1 MLGGMDGG
9 TVECLLRDALEAA
22 ALDLAE
28 VARSSG
34 AVGRV
39 FLLADRSPRQPVPEG
54 VLVEVDGDV
63 TAGPFHFGERVAS
76 WVSRHGVRSMAVIGA
91 GSGPLLVED
100 DWIAVRTA
108 LDGGTAPGRGAACCV
123 TNNRFSADLV
133 ALAPAS
139 RLAALDPLPL
149 TDNAIPRRLHDEHGV
164 EVMELPRT
172 LATQFNLDTPA
183 DLAALRVC
191 GRGGPR
197 LRALLAG
204 AAIASDRME
213 RAAERFTDRTA
224 QVFIAGRVAS
234 RTWAYLETE
243 AACRIRLLSEE
254 RGMQAAGTD
263 ADGTARSIL
272 AALIAEAGPERVFH
286 DLLPQWCDAAFIDI
300 RPTLVHLGIRPSR
313 ADRFAADLG
322 DPALIEDERLRA
334 IVAAASASPVPVVL
348 GGHSLVGGVVQLLNQ
363 WAWDARD
370 ARGGAERT
378 P

>member
-9 TVECLLRDALEAA
+9 AAECLLRDALEAA

-34 AVGRV
+34 AADRV
-39 FLLADRSPRQPVPEG
+39 FLLADRAPRQPVPDG
-54 VLVEVDGDV
+54 VSVEVDGDV
-63 TAGPFHFGERVAS
+63 TAAPFHFGERVAS

-108 LDGGTAPGRGAACCV
+108 LDGGALGGSEARCV

-133 ALAPAS
+133 ALAPAQ

-164 EVMELPRT
+164 EVVELPRT

-191 GRGGPR
+191 GLGGPR

-204 AAIASDRME
+204 AAIESGRME

-224 QVFIAGRVAS
+224 QVLIAGRVAS

-272 AALIAEAGPERVFH
+272 AALIAEAGPERVFG

-322 DPALIEDERLRA
+322 DPSAIEDERLRA
-334 IVAAASASPVPVVL
+334 IVAAAAASPVPVVL

-370 ARGGAERT
+370 ARGGADKRT